1 MQERFGSA
9 DDPHAPPP
17 RGFASRMVD
26 ALVNPIVSPLVNAV
40 DVAGVVERVDV
51 EDVVERIDVDALL
64 DRIDIDRLLDRIDVN
79 RLLDRVEADDLLDRV
94 DADRLLDRVDV
105 DRLLNRIRV
114 DPLLDRI
121 EVDRLLD
128 RIEVDRLLDRIDV
141 DRLLDRVDLD
151 RLLDRMDV
159 SAVAYRIDVNA
170 LVDRTELGAIVA
182 RSTTGV
188 FGQLLDSAR
197 GVAMLVD
204 LVVQTS
210 IRRALRPGQP
220 HQPGRP
226 DAPDE
231 IVDARSMSQSERTQA
246 LQGHHAGSVSRFL
259 AFLADQFTLGLI
271 FATGQALVSLALE
284 VITGVSWEPA
294 DHRWAVAFLF
304 SVWWFVYFA
313 LPLAVTGRTIGMA
326 IVGVR
331 VVRADGARLEARR
344 AAART
349 AAFPLSFL
357 LLGTGFLIGLV
368 RRDRRELHDLISR
381 TAVIYAW
388 DAEIAAMRAVPSTS
402 PR

>member
-17 RGFASRMVD
+17 RGFASRMVE

-128 RIEVDRLLDRIDV
+128 RIDV

-159 SAVAYRIDVNA
+159 SAVADRIDVNA

-326 IVGVR
+326 FVGVR

-349 AAFPLSFL
+349 AVFPLSFL
-357 LLGTGFLIGLV
+357 LLGIGFLIGLV
-368 RRDRRELHDLISR
+368 RRDRRELHDLIAR
-381 TAVIYAW
+381 TAVIYSW
-388 DAEIAAMRAVPSTS
+388 DAEIAAMRAVSSTS
-402 PR
+402 PG